1 MAEAWFDGKVCVKGC
16 KALVGWVFCSPVVRA
31 LLLLADPSC
40 SFYCCYYCKP
50 FLFLLSFLLGV
61 WFLECGFGFSLGG
74 CRGSPVCESRSVFVW
89 GELCSCSQGSWN
101 PVLVCRCF
109 IRSLEWY
116 QDKNL
121 GEIILTGDPK
131 PGLLAGA
138 LVCGVSAGALA
149 PATTEGLPH
158 LVLLCCELGCPFLH
172 LILQTFCSLLL
183 GVL

>member
-1 MAEAWFDGKVCVKGC
+1 MGFLQPSC
-16 KALVGWVFCSPVVRA
+16 KSIASVSRPFLFF
-31 LLLLADPSC
+31 LLLLLLQAFSFPPLLPLC
-40 SFYCCYYCKP
+40 S
-50 FLFLLSFLLGV
+50 GV

-74 CRGSPVCESRSVFVW
+74 YRGSPVCESRSVFVW

-109 IRSLEWY
+109 IRGLEWY

-121 GEIILTGDPK
+121 GEIILRGDPK

-183 GVL
+183 RVL